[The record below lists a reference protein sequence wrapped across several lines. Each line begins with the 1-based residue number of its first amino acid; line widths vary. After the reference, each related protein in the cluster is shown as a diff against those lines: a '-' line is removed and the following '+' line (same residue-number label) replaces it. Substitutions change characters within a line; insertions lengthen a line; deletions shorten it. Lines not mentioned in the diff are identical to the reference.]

1 MVLTFGKG
9 AEFMARAGKKK
20 QVKAGFFTKLL
31 IFILITALGWQLY
44 RLHDQVQTAEAQKT
58 QLSAQ
63 VEEQQQKNDSLQKSI
78 NNGGSKEEMEQ
89 IARDELGLVSPG
101 ERVFYDVSN

>member
-1 MVLTFGKG
+1 
-9 AEFMARAGKKK
+9 MAKAKKRT
-20 QVKAGFFTKLL
+20 KASVFTKLL
-31 IFILITALGWQLY
+31 IFVLLTALGWQLY
-44 RLHDQVQTAEAQKT
+44 HLHAQVQAAETQKE

-63 VEEQQQKNDSLQKSI
+63 VTEQQQKNDSLQKGIDS
-78 NNGGSKEEMEQ
+78 GGSQDEMEK